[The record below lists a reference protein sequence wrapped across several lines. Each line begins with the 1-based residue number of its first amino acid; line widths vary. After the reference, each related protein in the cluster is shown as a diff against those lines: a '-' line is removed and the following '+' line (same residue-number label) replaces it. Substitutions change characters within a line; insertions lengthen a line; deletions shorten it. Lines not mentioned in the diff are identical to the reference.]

1 MKYRKERYITQRE
14 NKDGKYSFRVRIRTD
29 DIDVS
34 KTFNE
39 EDYPSCKIAFESAVK
54 FRDKTLYEMVQGT
67 MRKTTGATVQD
78 MFDFA
83 MESYP
88 YSFETKRKHRLLYNK
103 YINHKEKKMQE
114 LTRADIV
121 EDLNNMVET
130 ASDNTIAHVL
140 AIWKNDIIIT
150 ALSKDIIYRDLT
162 LGIRRPE
169 SHVISTPRTN
179 EVDKAT
185 VDKVKELILS
195 SIQNHYNAHIACYLI
210 DLLYYTGMRPAE
222 AEALT
227 KSDIKDGYIFITKE
241 LGSSRDDSCVVRRCK
256 TRDSIRSIP
265 IHPELKPIIE
275 ELLDYAEEEQ
285 LFLKWDGQYMT
296 SSWIGNVITRIC
308 KANGIKFN
316 LYRLR
321 HNLATQ
327 LITNN
332 VDQKTTIE
340 LLGHA
345 NYDMSL
351 YYAQSNDELKEK
363 AITLLS

>member
-1 MKYRKERYITQRE
+1 MRKERYITE
-14 NKDGKYSFRVRIRTD
+14 IKNKSGKSWKVRIRTD
-29 DIDVS
+29 EIDVV

-39 EDYPSCKIAFESAVK
+39 KDSPSAKIAFESAVK
-54 FRDKTLYEMVQGT
+54 YRDKTMYEIVQGNIQ
-67 MRKTTGATVQD
+67 KTTGATVQD

-88 YSFETKRKHRLLYNK
+88 YSFETKRKHKLLFNK
-103 YINHKEKKMQE
+103 YISHKTKRMQE

-121 EDLNNMVET
+121 EDLNNMVEE

-140 AIWKNDIIIT
+140 SIWKNDIIIT

-162 LGIRRPE
+162 LGIRKPE
-169 SHVISTPRTN
+169 SHLIATPRTN

-185 VDKVKELILS
+185 VDKVKDLILN

-210 DLLYYTGMRPAE
+210 DVLYYTGMRPAE

-227 KSDIKDGYIFITKE
+227 KSDIRDGYIFVTKE
-241 LGSSRDDSCVVRRCK
+241 LGSSRDDQVTVRRCK
-256 TRDSIRSIP
+256 TKDSVRSIP
-265 IHPELKPIIE
+265 IHPELKPILD
-275 ELLDYAEEEQ
+275 ELMDYAEEEQ
-285 LFLKWDGQYMT
+285 LFLRWDGQYMT
-296 SSWIGNVITRIC
+296 SGWIGNIITRLC

-321 HNLATQ
+321 HNMATT
-327 LITNN
+327 LVTNN

-351 YYAQSNDELKEK
+351 YYAASNDELKEK
-363 AITLLS
+363 AITLVS

>member
-1 MKYRKERYITQRE
+1 MRKERYITE
-14 NKDGKYSFRVRIRTD
+14 IKNKSGKSWKVRIRTD
-29 DIDVS
+29 EIDVV

-39 EDYPSCKIAFESAVK
+39 KDYPSAKIAFESAVK
-54 FRDKTLYEMVQGT
+54 FRDKTMYEIVQGNIQ
-67 MRKTTGATVQD
+67 KTTGATVQD

-88 YSFETKRKHRLLYNK
+88 YSFETKRKHKLLFNK
-103 YINHKEKKMQE
+103 YISHKDKRMQE

-121 EDLNNMVET
+121 EDLNNMVED

-140 AIWKNDIIIT
+140 SIWKNDIIIT

-162 LGIRRPE
+162 LGIRKPE
-169 SHVISTPRTN
+169 SHLIATPRTN

-185 VDKVKELILS
+185 VDKVKELILN

-210 DLLYYTGMRPAE
+210 DVLYYTGMRPAE

-227 KSDIKDGYIFITKE
+227 KSDIRDGYIFVTKE
-241 LGSSRDDSCVVRRCK
+241 LGSSRDDQVTVRRCK
-256 TRDSIRSIP
+256 TKDSVRSIP
-265 IHPELKPIIE
+265 IHPELKPILD
-275 ELLDYAEEEQ
+275 ELMEYAEEEQ
-285 LFLKWDGQYMT
+285 LFLRWDGQYMT
-296 SSWIGNVITRIC
+296 SGWIGNIITRLC

-321 HNLATQ
+321 HNMATT
-327 LITNN
+327 LVTNN

-351 YYAQSNDELKEK
+351 YYAASNDELKEK
-363 AITLLS
+363 AITLVS